1 MRAKT
6 PLAGERTRAPI
17 LGSDVRCPRRQYV
30 AKQIDKPNPSSTR
43 EGEFIRGESD
53 THTNHPILSSS
64 GAAALVAALAETIRT
79 PDEFFLVDLKVNTK
93 RLYDL
98 FKAWPQEHTD
108 VSEALETL
116 RILEEYL
123 DELEKSRV

>member
-1 MRAKT
+1 MARKMT
-6 PLAGERTRAPI
+6 EWPSKRGPITKIMPSDGCIGDTVPLAVGKRY
-17 LGSDVRCPRRQYV
+17 DFH
-30 AKQIDKPNPSSTR
+30 
-43 EGEFIRGESD
+43 EFGWYMG
-53 THTNHPILSSS
+53 NV
-64 GAAALVAALAETIRT
+64 G
-79 PDEFFLVDLKVNTK
+79 LKVNTK

-98 FKAWPQEHTD
+98 FKAWPQEHAD